1 MQRSGDTKLM
11 KYITSIW
18 TCIAVLVIGM
28 MIKVSDGYIVE
39 RLRLI
44 NFDSYQTLIPKHH
57 DSEIVVINI
66 GEQSLAEYGQWPW
79 PRASFAQMISDI
91 RTANAGL
98 IAFTV
103 MFPEA
108 DRFNQDEIF
117 ISWIKDNGIILSQTG
132 SAKGRSDSAPF
143 VGTVTLGNGDPY
155 TFVDEYP
162 GIVTNIP
169 GIESVAQG
177 IGVLNAKP
185 EIDNVTRRV
194 PLLIQSNN
202 QLYPSLGMEILR
214 AVADRKSYTLKVEP
228 TGIENFRIPPYEPI
242 ITDQSGSVWIDWSK
256 TFDTYEYGKDV
267 LPDLKGKTVI
277 IGLTAEGLVP
287 LVSTPAGGLYP
298 HDIQASILS
307 NLMSSDTSI
316 SRPVWMPIAEITL
329 ILITAIVLLLCVYKL
344 PIILA
349 GAASIFLIG
358 LNVGIPYYLWLDSYY
373 LMDATFGFGLLILLF
388 AHSSFN
394 NFYVQFKLRQQ
405 IKKQF
410 ETYLDPRQVAALQKD
425 PSLLKLGG
433 ERKEMTYL
441 FMDIVGFTPIS
452 EYYKNKDDPEGLVLL
467 VNEFLDAMTKI
478 ILNNGGMIDKFM
490 GDCIMAIFNAPIDMH
505 DHAEMAIKSAKE
517 IEEKT
522 IELKA
527 KYKERGLPDINV
539 GTGVNTGTAI
549 IGNMGSETRFDYSV
563 IGDAVNLGARLEAT
577 AARHEYIDYK
587 TIWSSMTQAQLPY
600 SVKSKCIGDIKVK
613 GKEELIKIY
622 TFDV

>member
-1 MQRSGDTKLM
+1 M
-11 KYITSIW
+11 KYITKIYSCFFILFLA
-18 TCIAVLVIGM
+18 IMLKISDPYVI
-28 MIKVSDGYIVE
+28 E

-44 NFDSYQTLIPKHH
+44 NFDIYQTMIPKNKI
-57 DSEIVVINI
+57 DSTVIINI
-66 GEQSLAEYGQWPW
+66 GEESLEKYGQWPW

-91 RTANAGL
+91 REANAGI

-103 MFPEA
+103 MFPEQ
-108 DRFNQDEIF
+108 DRFGQDEVF
-117 ISWIKDNGIILSQTG
+117 ASWIDGNGVILSQTG

-143 VGTVTLGNGDPY
+143 VGTVVLGNGDPY
-155 TFVDEYP
+155 NFVDEYP

-169 GIESVAQG
+169 ELEAGAFGV
-177 IGVLNAKP
+177 GVLNSNT
-185 EIDNVTRRV
+185 EIDNVVRRL
-194 PLLIQSNN
+194 PLLIQVGE
-202 QLYPSLGMEILR
+202 QLYPSLSMEILR
-214 AVADRKSYTLKVEP
+214 ANADRKSYTVKTEP

-242 ITDQSGSVWIDWSK
+242 ITDASGAIWIDWSK
-256 TFDTYEYGKDV
+256 EFDSYEYGKDTIPN
-267 LPDLKGKTVI
+267 LEGKTVI

-287 LVSTPAGGLYP
+287 LISTPTGYLYP
-298 HDIQASILS
+298 QDIQAMGLA
-307 NLMSSDTSI
+307 NLMEDGPKI
-316 SRPVWMPIAEITL
+316 SRPNWTPLMEIVLIGILGSLLIAAVYYLPLVISFVTSLFIIGFSVGLPNYLFLEHL
-329 ILITAIVLLLCVYKL
+329 ILLD
-344 PIILA
+344 
-349 GAASIFLIG
+349 ASFTLSI
-358 LNVGIPYYLWLDSYY
+358 
-373 LMDATFGFGLLILLF
+373 LILLF

-490 GDCIMAIFNAPIDMH
+490 GDCIMAIFNAPIDMPN
-505 DHAEMAIKSAKE
+505 HAEMAIKSAIE
-517 IEEKT
+517 IEAKT

-539 GTGVNTGTAI
+539 GTGINTGTAI

-577 AARHEYIDYK
+577 AARHEYLEYK
-587 TIWSSMTQAQLPY
+587 TIYSSFTMAQLPY
-600 SVKSKCIGDIKVK
+600 SMPSKKIGDIKVK
-613 GKEELIKIY
+613 GKEETIEIY
-622 TFDV
+622 TMADPK